1 MINNVADEREW
12 RGAEGLIPDHRP
24 RGLPPSQGQEGLPQ
38 EEAEA
43 QGSEVSGILHASL
56 YNIVAQLCCE

>member
-43 QGSEVSGILHASL
+43 QGSEVSAIILHATL
-56 YNIVAQLCCE
+56 YNFCATLL